1 MEDLIGVYGILD
13 LDHWPNA
20 PFLLLDGGVEKRWKE
35 PYAFHNTDRGT
46 YSGWLMQYTLS
57 GTGWFEKNGKT
68 YEMRPGRGFLCQIP
82 ENSRYYLHPE
92 SEEPWIF
99 LYFHFRGSAVS
110 YAAER
115 LFEKTGDVF
124 YADADS
130 EPIRTALQM
139 HRKLKNGYRSEPYE
153 CGVFLYQFFCS
164 LLREVQRPERKQTH
178 FFSHAVSSGSEN
190 SQSDDAALEY
200 RKECGRDCSRNR
212 IFQWKLF
219 WKSIP
224 SPYGN
229 LAVGIPERTAERC
242 CLKSWFCTKMYL
254 RRNSG
259 SMEEKREEQK
269 EMERETFQ
277 SRLGFLL
284 LSAGCAI
291 GIGNVWKFPYMVGN
305 NGGGIFVLFYLLFL
319 AIMGVPIL
327 SMELAIGRGS
337 KKSTVRAYGELEKK
351 GQKWHIH
358 GYVALIGNYLLMM
371 FYTVVAGWMLYY
383 FYSFLI
389 GKFSGLTG
397 DAVTGK
403 FNEMLSS
410 PSILVITMLIITIAG
425 FLICSVG
432 LQNGVER
439 VTKVMMIVLMVIMI
453 FLAVYSFTMP
463 GAKEGLK
470 FYLVP
475 DMQQIE
481 QVGLFHIITNAMSQ
495 AFFTLSLGIGAML
508 IFGSYLNG
516 GKSLLGEAV
525 SIAALDTFVAITAG
539 LIIFPACF
547 SYNVQPDS
555 GPKLIFMTLPHI
567 FTSMKGGRI
576 FGSFFFLFLFFAA
589 LSTII
594 AVFENIMCCFS
605 EIFGVSRKQSAI
617 INCIL
622 VILGSLPC
630 ALGYNVW
637 SGFQP
642 LGAGSTVLDL
652 EDFIVSNLLLPVG
665 SLIYLLFCT
674 SKWGWGFKNYQ
685 AEANKGGGLKVPD
698 WVRVY
703 LSYILPLLLLVLI
716 VQGLIG

>member
-1 MEDLIGVYGILD
+1 
-13 LDHWPNA
+13 
-20 PFLLLDGGVEKRWKE
+20 
-35 PYAFHNTDRGT
+35 
-46 YSGWLMQYTLS
+46 
-57 GTGWFEKNGKT
+57 
-68 YEMRPGRGFLCQIP
+68 
-82 ENSRYYLHPE
+82 
-92 SEEPWIF
+92 
-99 LYFHFRGSAVS
+99 
-110 YAAER
+110 
-115 LFEKTGDVF
+115 
-124 YADADS
+124 
-130 EPIRTALQM
+130 
-139 HRKLKNGYRSEPYE
+139 
-153 CGVFLYQFFCS
+153 
-164 LLREVQRPERKQTH
+164 
-178 FFSHAVSSGSEN
+178 
-190 SQSDDAALEY
+190 
-200 RKECGRDCSRNR
+200 
-212 IFQWKLF
+212 
-219 WKSIP
+219 
-224 SPYGN
+224 
-229 LAVGIPERTAERC
+229 
-242 CLKSWFCTKMYL
+242 
-254 RRNSG
+254 
-259 SMEEKREEQK
+259 
-269 EMERETFQ
+269 MERETFQ

-439 VTKVMMIVLMVIMI
+439 VTKVMMIVSDGHHDFPCGLQLYDAGCQRGTEILSGAGYAADRTGGTVPH
-453 FLAVYSFTMP
+453 YHKRDEP
-463 GAKEGLK
+463 GIL
-470 FYLVP
+470 YV
-475 DMQQIE
+475 
-481 QVGLFHIITNAMSQ
+481 
-495 AFFTLSLGIGAML
+495 SLGIGAML

-698 WVRVY
+698 WVRF
-703 LSYILPLLLLVLI
+703 IFLI
-716 VQGLIG
+716 FCRCCFWY